1 MIDANVVLANASQ
14 ITVSATSHPDLWW
27 GLRGAGHN
35 FGIVTSFNYKIYD
48 SPAANWFYGV
58 YYCTQEKL

>member
-48 SPAANWFYGV
+48 SLAAKWFYGV
-58 YYCTQEKL
+58 YYFTQEKL